1 MSDIYIFFMFLWL
14 KPNSAGGFGGGGGGF
29 WKLQGFS
36 ALKWQKFEW
45 NCALDNLRVIVLRL
59 KINLASVLIQD
70 LAWFGVLS
78 CYVLWLN
85 YSNNIFES
93 YD

>member
-1 MSDIYIFFMFLWL
+1 MAKIWM
-14 KPNSAGGFGGGGGGF
+14 K
-29 WKLQGFS
+29 
-36 ALKWQKFEW
+36 
-45 NCALDNLRVIVLRL
+45 CALDNLRVIVLRL
-59 KINLASVLIQD
+59 KINLASVLIQN

-85 YSNNIFES
+85 YSNNILEW

>member
-1 MSDIYIFFMFLWL
+1 MAKIWM
-14 KPNSAGGFGGGGGGF
+14 K
-29 WKLQGFS
+29 
-36 ALKWQKFEW
+36 
-45 NCALDNLRVIVLRL
+45 CALDNLRVIVLRL
-59 KINLASVLIQD
+59 KINLASVLIQN

-85 YSNNIFES
+85 YSNNIFEW

>member
-14 KPNSAGGFGGGGGGF
+14 KPNSAGGFGGGGGF

-85 YSNNIFES
+85 YSNNIFEW